1 LRVNPLLEPPWAIK
15 ETRAEANRRIY
26 GPGGRTKAEA
36 AEDFLA
42 FLPTIPPGDIQVFSD
57 GSKSESTDGSTGSGS
72 VTYQYG
78 LQIDRKT
85 RSLGRCAEVFDAE
98 ALD

>member
-1 LRVNPLLEPPWAIK
+1 MLGRGNTRFSRLLLSLLRTERVNPLLEPPWAIK

-42 FLPTIPPGDIQVFSD
+42 FLPIIPPGDIQVFSD
-57 GSKSESTDGSTGSGS
+57 GSKSESTDRSTGSGP
-72 VTYQYG
+72 VTY
-78 LQIDRKT
+78 
-85 RSLGRCAEVFDAE
+85 
-98 ALD
+98 